1 MSLFQTAAA
10 AVNRL
15 VRPLVASPQW
25 GSLVSGWM
33 TVVTYTGR
41 RSGRRFTLPV
51 AYRRDGDE
59 VTIGVEFPDRKNW
72 WRNFTGD
79 GAPLA
84 VRLDGVD
91 QPGHGV
97 ARRTDDGRVTV
108 DVRLDRAA

>member
-1 MSLFQTAAA
+1 MSLFQNVAA
-10 AVNRL
+10 AVNTV
-15 VRPLVASPQW
+15 VRPLVTSPRW

-51 AYRRDGDE
+51 GYRRHGDE
-59 VTIGVEFPDRKNW
+59 VTIGVEFPDRKSW
-72 WRNFTGD
+72 WRNFTGT

-91 QPGHGV
+91 RPGHGV
-97 ARRTDDGRVTV
+97 ARRTGDGRVTI
-108 DVRLDRAA
+108 DVHLDPVA